1 MTTSTRKGVF
11 ISYSHSDKQW
21 LTLLQ
26 EHLAL
31 YVTENLVSVW
41 DDTQIKA
48 GAKWFEEIQKALSTA
63 KVAVLLVSKKF
74 LISQFIGKQE
84 VPVIRE
90 ALQSGEMEI
99 FWIAIGFSGWEQ
111 TWLEEHQAAH
121 DPKEPLE
128 KLSSW
133 ERDKILVDI
142 CEKIHQAVSNGDGET
157 QLPQSGGM
165 KTRYEIIRCN
175 RTRYLN
181 RYAVFLNAGLKDRP
195 GLPQVCLVFGKF
207 GQSHDTLVERM
218 HREVI
223 KPLADRE
230 TSASL
235 RQGVLHK
242 KSDVRWPE
250 PADSLGQQQED
261 LQIELSSEY
270 TGGIPSDNPP
280 TFSASTFA
288 GLQQLSNY
296 RFITVQHTIDLSAD
310 SGNDW
315 EAVLTWYLQS
325 YWAEVAKILEEKR
338 GVQNWPQFLIFIKVR
353 YETPSFLGRILN
365 PNSAKF
371 DKEVVKNSLSKI
383 AKDTN
388 ILFPCMLL
396 DELLTPS
403 YPEVVRWYT
412 DNDIYNTD
420 QDRFEAAINLYK
432 QAGDQISMAIIEREL
447 AKSLMK
453 T

>member
-11 ISYSHSDKQW
+11 ISYSSSDREW
-21 LTLLQ
+21 LLLLK
-26 EHLAL
+26 EHLVL
-31 YVTENLVSVW
+31 YVTENQFSAW

-48 GAKWFEEIQKALSTA
+48 GAKWFDEIQQALATA

-74 LISQFIGKQE
+74 LVSEFIGKHE

-90 ALQSGEMEI
+90 AFQSGGMEI
-99 FWIAIGFSGWEQ
+99 IWIAIGFSGWEQ

-121 DPKEPLE
+121 NPREPLE

-142 CEKIHQAVSNGDGET
+142 CEKIHQAVSNGAGET

-165 KTRYEIIRCN
+165 RTRYEIIRCN

-181 RYAVFLNAGLKDRP
+181 RYAVFLNAALKDRP
-195 GLPQVCLVFGKF
+195 GLPQACLVFGKF

-230 TSASL
+230 TSASSW
-235 RQGVLHK
+235 QGVLHK
-242 KSDVRWPE
+242 KNDVRWPE
-250 PADSLGQQQED
+250 PADSFDRQQED

-270 TGGIPSDNPP
+270 TGEIPSNNPP

-288 GLQQLSNY
+288 GLPQFSNY
-296 RFITVQHTIDLSAD
+296 RFITVRHTIDLSAD
-310 SGNDW
+310 SANDW
-315 EAVLTWYLQS
+315 HTLLTWYLQS
-325 YWAEVAKILEEKR
+325 YWAEVAKILEEKKA
-338 GVQNWPQFLIFIKVR
+338 GQNWPQFLIFIKVR
-353 YETPSFLGRILN
+353 YETPSFLGKILN
-365 PNSAKF
+365 PNAGKF

-388 ILFPCMLL
+388 MLFPCMLL
-396 DELLTPS
+396 DELLTPP

-412 DNDIYNTD
+412 DNDIYNTE

-447 AKSLMK
+447 AKSLTK